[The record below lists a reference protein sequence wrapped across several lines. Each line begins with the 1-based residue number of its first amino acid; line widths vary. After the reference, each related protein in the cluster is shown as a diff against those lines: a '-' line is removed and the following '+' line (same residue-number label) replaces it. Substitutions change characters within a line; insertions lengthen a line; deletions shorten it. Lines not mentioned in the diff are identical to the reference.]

1 MRLSYLPSPLASS
14 SLVLPRLCSY
24 PSQKGFG
31 TGSTEHNSQ
40 EQLEAFFKPYGKI
53 NALRMRREDNRSRNG
68 QNPRGGARDAKK
80 EAGGEVKE
88 EAGAAKV
95 EAGSEEV
102 EKKTE
107 VGEPAQERVGLG
119 EFKGSVF
126 VEFKEL
132 EDAKRLAAI
141 DPEPEFHGETLL
153 IMFK

>member
-1 MRLSYLPSPLASS
+1 MLLSRPSLT
-14 SLVLPRLCSY
+14 R
-24 PSQKGFG
+24 SQKGFG

-53 NALRMRREDNRSRNG
+53 NALRMRREDGRSRNG
-68 QNPRGGARDAKK
+68 QQQRGGAKDAKK
-80 EAGGEVKE
+80 EGGEAKE
-88 EAGAAKV
+88 ETATKV
-95 EAGSEEV
+95 EAGSEE
-102 EKKTE
+102 KKTE
-107 VGEPAQERVGLG
+107 AGEPAQERVGLG

-141 DPEPEFHGETLL
+141 DPKPEFHGEPLL